1 MIKETL
7 SLLNDKPNIFD
18 FPQSTIDP
26 FRIEEEDREIF
37 ISTAKIFLSKSKS
50 HYTSKYV
57 KFHVENNLKFFDII
71 RLPKYPLPAVYN
83 KTTKRCIINLSAI
96 GKKSVSNINMRDI
109 YTLIVYSHICST
121 LSSGITISEENADPF
136 CEYMIQMF
144 LKSFA
149 KTYGL
154 TGSYVDM
161 IPQVRLLVALYVY
174 VSFFGIKQNAALQR
188 ASYLSKTDSKKIKL
202 DFSKYDFM
210 KINDLLMSLSDSQV
224 MPGLGTYRFLD
235 RMIKTISTINLPF
248 FEDIMRFSSI
258 MVSSSINGNSY
269 FPPHLQMINQKLYLK
284 VNSIIEEVVDKS
296 MIR

>member
-1 MIKETL
+1 MIKENL

-18 FPQSTIDP
+18 FPQATIDP

-37 ISTAKIFLSKSKS
+37 ISTAKIFLSKSKT
-50 HYTSKYV
+50 HFTSKYV
-57 KFHVENNLKFFDII
+57 DFHVKNNLKFFDII

-121 LSSGITISEENADPF
+121 LSSGAVISEENADPF
-136 CEYMIQMF
+136 CEYMIQVF
-144 LKSFA
+144 LKIFA

-161 IPQVRLLVALYVY
+161 IPQVRLLVALYLY
-174 VSFFGIKQNAALQR
+174 VSFFGIKQNIALQR
-188 ASYLSKTDSKKIKL
+188 SSYLSKMDPKKIQL

-210 KINDLLMSLSDSQV
+210 KISDLLMALSDGQI

-235 RMIKTISTINLPF
+235 RMIKTLGTINLPF

-258 MVSSSINGNSY
+258 MISSSINGNSY
-269 FPPHLQMINQKLYLK
+269 FPPHLQMYNQKLYLK
-284 VNSIIEEVVDKS
+284 VNSIIEETVDKV